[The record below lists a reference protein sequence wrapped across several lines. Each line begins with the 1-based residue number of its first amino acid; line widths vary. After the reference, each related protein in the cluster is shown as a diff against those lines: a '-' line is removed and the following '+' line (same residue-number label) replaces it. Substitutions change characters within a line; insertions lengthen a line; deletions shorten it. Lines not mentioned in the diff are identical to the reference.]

1 MAAAPGLWLAEGVEV
16 DLIARMDA
24 ALKVAIVHYWLIQM
38 RGGER
43 VLERLLRLYPDADI
57 FTHVYDPD
65 RVSGAIR
72 AANVRT
78 TFIQKLPGAKKHYQ
92 KYLPLMP
99 RALEALDLIDYDLVI
114 SSESGPAKGVI
125 TRPDAL
131 HLCYCHSPMRY
142 LWDQA
147 ALYRRAA
154 GPVQRLG
161 MDVFA
166 HHLRLWDVASAQR
179 VDHFLANSSFIGE
192 RIKKFYRRE
201 SDVVFPP
208 VDVEAFQIAP
218 QVDGHYLWLGQ
229 MTAYKRPD
237 IAVEAFNALGLP
249 LLMVGDGEMEPQLR
263 AMAKPNIT
271 FKKKLTYAELKATY
285 AAARGLVFSAEED
298 FGIVPVE
305 MIASGRPVLA
315 YGRGGALDTVT
326 AGISGQ
332 FFDEQSADAL
342 IEAVEKFEQWLP
354 HFSPHAAKESV
365 RRFRPEKF
373 DEGILAAVS
382 QGLGAS
388 RRPSLQIVPPLRVAE
403 AD

>member
-1 MAAAPGLWLAEGVEV
+1 
-16 DLIARMDA
+16 
-24 ALKVAIVHYWLIQM
+24 M

-43 VLERLLRLYPDADI
+43 VIERLLRLYPKADI
-57 FTHVYDPD
+57 FTHVYEPD
-65 RVSGAIR
+65 RVSSLIR

-99 RALEALDLIDYDLVI
+99 RALEALDLSAYDLVI

-147 ALYRRAA
+147 DLYRRSA
-154 GPVQRLG
+154 GSVQRIG
-161 MDVFA
+161 MDIFS
-166 HHLRLWDVASAQR
+166 HHLRMWDVTSAQR
-179 VDHFLANSSFIGE
+179 VDRFLANSTFIRQ
-192 RIKKFYRRE
+192 RIKKFYRRD
-201 SDVVFPP
+201 SDIVFPP
-208 VDVEAFQIAP
+208 VDVEAFKIAAQIE
-218 QVDGHYLWLGQ
+218 GHYLWLGQ

-237 IAVEAFNALGLP
+237 IAIDAFNALGLP
-249 LLMVGDGEMEPQLR
+249 LLMVGDGEMEPKLR
-263 AMAKPNIT
+263 AMAKPNIS
-271 FKKKLTYAELKATY
+271 FKKNLTYPELKATY
-285 AAARGLVFSAEED
+285 ATARGLVFSAEED

-326 AGISGQ
+326 PGVSGQ
-332 FFDEQSADAL
+332 YFDEQSADAL
-342 IEAVEKFEQWLP
+342 IDGLQQFEKWLP
-354 HFSPHAAKESV
+354 HFSPGAAKESV
-365 RRFRPEKF
+365 SRFRPEKF
-373 DEGILAAVS
+373 DEAILAAVS
-382 QGLGAS
+382 QGLGGA
-388 RRPSLQIVPPLRVAE
+388 RKPPLQIVPPLRTVE

>member
-1 MAAAPGLWLAEGVEV
+1 MAVRPGVWLAKGVKV
-16 DLIARMDA
+16 DLIARTDA
-24 ALKVAIVHYWLIQM
+24 VLKVAIVHYWLIQM

-43 VLERLLRLYPDADI
+43 VLERLLRLYPQADVY
-57 FTHVYDPD
+57 THVYDPD
-65 RVSGAIR
+65 RVSGLIR

-99 RALEALDLIDYDLVI
+99 RALEALNLSAYDLVI

-147 ALYRRAA
+147 PLYRQNT
-154 GPVQRLG
+154 GLVQRLG
-161 MDVFA
+161 MDMFA
-166 HHLRLWDVASAQR
+166 YHLRMWDVTSAQR
-179 VDHFLANSSFIGE
+179 VDRFLANSSFIGQ
-192 RIKKFYRRE
+192 RIKKYYRRE
-201 SDVVFPP
+201 SDIVFPP
-208 VDVEAFQIAP
+208 VDVDAFQIAP
-218 QVDGHYLWLGQ
+218 QIEGHYLWLGQ

-249 LLMVGDGEMEPQLR
+249 LLMVGDGEMEPRLR
-263 AMAKPNIT
+263 AMARPNIT
-271 FKKKLTYAELKATY
+271 FRKNLSFAELKTAYAT
-285 AAARGLVFSAEED
+285 ARGLVFSAEED

-305 MIASGRPVLA
+305 MMASGRPVLA

-326 AGISGQ
+326 PGVSGQ

-342 IEAVEKFEQWLP
+342 VTAIEQFEKWLP
-354 HFSPHAAKESV
+354 HFSPVAGKDSV

-382 QGLGAS
+382 QGLGGS
-388 RRPSLQIVPPLRVAE
+388 RKPSLQIVPPLRAAE
-403 AD
+403 VD

>member
-1 MAAAPGLWLAEGVEV
+1 
-16 DLIARMDA
+16 
-24 ALKVAIVHYWLIQM
+24 M

-43 VLERLLRLYPDADI
+43 VIERLLRLYPGADV

-65 RVSGAIR
+65 RVSGLIR

-78 TFIQKLPGAKKHYQ
+78 TFIQKLPGATKHYQ

-99 RALEALDLIDYDLVI
+99 RALEALDLSAYDLVI

-147 ALYRRAA
+147 PLYRQNA
-154 GPVQRLG
+154 GLVQRVG
-161 MDVFA
+161 MDLFA
-166 HHLRLWDVASAQR
+166 HHLRMWDVTSAQR
-179 VDHFLANSSFIGE
+179 VDRFLANSSFIGQ
-192 RIKKFYRRE
+192 RIKKYYRRE
-201 SDVVFPP
+201 SDIVFPP
-208 VDVEAFQIAP
+208 VDVDAFQIAS
-218 QVDGHYLWLGQ
+218 QAEGHYLWLGQ

-237 IAVEAFNALGLP
+237 IAVEAFNALGLQ
-249 LLMVGDGEMEPQLR
+249 LLMVGDGEMEPKLR
-263 AMAKPNIT
+263 AMAKPNIA
-271 FKKKLTYAELKATY
+271 FRKNLSYAELKAAY
-285 AAARGLVFSAEED
+285 ATARGLVFSAEED

-305 MIASGRPVLA
+305 MMASGRPVLA

-326 AGISGQ
+326 PGVSGQ

-342 IEAVEKFEQWLP
+342 IDAVQEFEKWLP
-354 HFSPHAAKESV
+354 HFSPAAGKESV

-382 QGLGAS
+382 QGLGGG
-388 RRPSLQIVPPLRVAE
+388 RKPSLQIVPPVRAAE

>member
-1 MAAAPGLWLAEGVEV
+1 M
-16 DLIARMDA
+16 
-24 ALKVAIVHYWLIQM
+24 KVAIVHYWLIQM

-43 VLERLLRLYPDADI
+43 VIERLLRLYPAADV
-57 FTHVYDPD
+57 FTHVYDPE
-65 RVSGAIR
+65 RVSGIIR
-72 AANVRT
+72 AANVHT
-78 TFIQKLPGAKKHYQ
+78 TFIQKFPGAKKHYQ

-99 RALEALDLIDYDLVI
+99 RALEALDLSAYDLVI

-131 HLCYCHSPMRY
+131 HLCY

-147 ALYRRAA
+147 DLYRKAA
-154 GPVQRLG
+154 GGVQRLG
-161 MDVFA
+161 MDIFA
-166 HHLRLWDVASAQR
+166 HHLRMWDVTSAQR
-179 VDHFLANSSFIGE
+179 VDRFLANSSFIGQ

-201 SDVVFPP
+201 SDIVFPP
-208 VDVEAFQIAP
+208 VDVDAFQIAP
-218 QVDGHYLWLGQ
+218 QIEGHYLWLGQ

-249 LLMVGDGEMEPQLR
+249 LLMVGDGEMEPKLR
-263 AMAKPNIT
+263 AMAKANIT
-271 FKKKLTYAELKATY
+271 FRKNLSYADLKATY
-285 AAARGLVFSAEED
+285 ATARGLVFSAEED

-326 AGISGQ
+326 PDVSGQ
-332 FFDEQSADAL
+332 FFETQSAEAL
-342 IEAVEKFEQWLP
+342 IEGIEHFEKWLP
-354 HFSPHAAKESV
+354 HFSPGAAKDSV

-382 QGLGAS
+382 QGLGDG
-388 RRPSLQIVPPLRVAE
+388 RRPPLQVLPPLRAVE